1 MNSESTAVQTDR
13 FTCFFR
19 QYSAPYIDFD
29 FCLTPEGENEEGAEY
44 RVHLHLD
51 TSDNSFG
58 YGDVNYAA
66 DRDDWFNDHAFS
78 TSEIEY
84 FRDHLVNDEVA
95 RQLAARIA
103 ELVNENKGHYAHLQ
117 NIELP
122 SQESLLKLLNSRV
135 FAAVHCPKM

>member
-19 QYSAPYIDFD
+19 QYSEPYIDFD
-29 FCLTPEGENEEGAEY
+29 FCLTPEGENEEGAEF
-44 RVHLHLD
+44 RVHLYID
-51 TSDNSFG
+51 TSDNSFA
-58 YGDVNYAA
+58 YGDVGYATSRH
-66 DRDDWFNDHAFS
+66 DSFDDHSFS
-78 TSEIEY
+78 SDEIAY

-103 ELVNENKGHYAHLQ
+103 ELVTENKGYYAHLQ

-122 SQESLLKLLNSRV
+122 SQEDLLKLLDSRV
-135 FAAVHCPKM
+135 FCY